1 MIGRQSL
8 RDPHCGESTTQGAG
22 THACNVRFVW
32 IQVTLTV
39 VSLSVNPS
47 MHCRLHVNP
56 SVSPLVVNP
65 THSPTPL
72 AFRDAKVENGT
83 GRQLRAKQLWAA
95 STPRV
100 HNVADAFGAN
110 PSSQVI

>member
-8 RDPHCGESTTQGAG
+8 RAPHSGDSTTQGAG
-22 THACNVRFVW
+22 THACNVRLVSV
-32 IQVTLTV
+32 QVTL
-39 VSLSVNPS
+39 VSLSVYPS
-47 MHCRLHVNP
+47 MHWTLHANP
-56 SVSPLVVNP
+56 SVSPLVVKP

-100 HNVADAFGAN
+100 HNVADAFGAK